1 MSENEGWARIKA
13 HIETYRADPD
23 KGHAWNPYGKLT
35 TALLLTTTGRKSGK
49 KRTLPLIYRKVGPN
63 YVIAGSK
70 GGTDTHPVWYL
81 NLVAN
86 PEVEIQVRHDVMKAR
101 ARTATGAERE
111 ALWKEMIDE
120 LPQYEEYQART
131 DREIPVVVLEPHG

>member
-1 MSENEGWARIKA
+1 MSENDGWARIKA
-13 HIETYRADPD
+13 HIETYRSDPE
-23 KGHAWNPYGKLT
+23 KGHDWNPYGKPT

-49 KRTLPLIYRKVGPN
+49 KRTLPLIYQKVGDN

-70 GGTDTHPVWYL
+70 GGADAHPVWYL

-86 PEVEIQVRHDVMKAR
+86 PVVEIQVRHDVMKAR

-111 ALWKEMIDE
+111 ALWKEMVAM
-120 LPQYEEYQART
+120 LPQYVEYQSKT
-131 DREIPVVVLEPHG
+131 DRQIPVVVLEPHA